1 MTVKTAIIG
10 GSGLYSLMGDSSV
23 GDYKIIHREIIQ
35 TPYGEPSGPVIH
47 GEVYGKPLIFIA
59 RHGYTHRIPPH
70 KINYRANIWMLKKLG
85 IEQVIAVNAVGGIN
99 DNFPPEKIAIPDQ
112 IIDYSY
118 GREFTFF
125 EQDLAEV
132 VHIDFSYPYEE
143 TIRQA
148 LIKAAKASGIEI
160 NTSGTY
166 GCTQGP
172 RLETAAEIKRLAQD
186 GCDMVGMTAMPE
198 ASLAREQSMAYAS
211 IAVSANWAA
220 GIQQQPLDMDTIL
233 KHLNQ
238 GMVDVNTLILS
249 YMKNL

>member
-1 MTVKTAIIG
+1 MSVKTAIIG
-10 GSGLYSLMGDSSV
+10 GSGLYALMDEFV
-23 GDYKIIHREIIQ
+23 INHREIIQ

-47 GEVYGKPLIFIA
+47 GALYGKPVVFIA

-70 KINYRANIWMLKKLG
+70 KINYRANIWSLKKLG
-85 IEQVIAVNAVGGIN
+85 VTQIIAVNAVGGIHA
-99 DNFPPEKIAIPDQ
+99 DLPPQKIAIPEQ
-112 IIDYSY
+112 IIDYTY

-132 VHIDFSYPYEE
+132 VHIDFSYPY
-143 TIRQA
+143 TPNTRSA
-148 LIKAAKASGIEI
+148 LIKAANDAGIDI
-160 NTSGTY
+160 LKTGTY

-172 RLETAAEIKRLAQD
+172 RLETVAEIKRLTQD

-198 ASLAREQSMAYAS
+198 ASLAKEQHIDYAA

-220 GIQQQPLDMDTIL
+220 GIHAEPLDMADIL
-233 KHLNQ
+233 NHLAQ
-238 GMVDVNTLILS
+238 GMIDVKTLLLH